1 MVRSANLRK
10 FKSPLITDYFPHI
23 SVQKITHF
31 LSNQSKSWCKFFPA
45 PALLKPT
52 PHKDFRRFFFFY
64 PLSAKINTSPHR
76 QGYNNFFS
84 SLFVYSG
91 SKFDSYLIITGMDNM
106 EAGPSDE
113 EVSLHGTLTP
123 RPDLKQTAGDL
134 CKKPFPRQ
142 PKPKNR
148 FSAVFSPNHS

>member
-1 MVRSANLRK
+1 M
-10 FKSPLITDYFPHI
+10 
-23 SVQKITHF
+23 
-31 LSNQSKSWCKFFPA
+31 
-45 PALLKPT
+45 
-52 PHKDFRRFFFFY
+52 
-64 PLSAKINTSPHR
+64 
-76 QGYNNFFS
+76 
-84 SLFVYSG
+84 FVYSG

-142 PKPKNR
+142 PKPKHR
-148 FSAVFSPNHS
+148 FSAVFASPNTS